1 MGKKQHY
8 VEGWVEFANRRLA
21 KRIATTLNCTPVGGS
36 KRHNFYRDDM
46 WNMRYLPRF
55 KWHQLKEQEIYN
67 RQVRKARL
75 EQKVGQARRENEF
88 YLEKVHQ
95 AKVQPKIAEKR
106 DAKGGAA
113 RDSEADDR
121 FGGSGRKGSKQEGQ
135 RDGDVA
141 RGFEISDHLL
151 DSLSCD
157 KHMRHVKA

>member
-55 KWHQLKEQEIYN
+55 KWHQLTEQEIYN

-88 YLEKVHQ
+88 YLERVHQ
-95 AKVQPKIAEKR
+95 AKVQRKIAEKR
-106 DAKGGAA
+106 SAKGIVPE
-113 RDSEADDR
+113 RNETDTLH
-121 FGGSGRKGSKQEGQ
+121 EGQ
-135 RDGDVA
+135 RRGSNSKTSLYEIDGSTGD
-141 RGFEISDHLL
+141 ISDRVL
-151 DSLSCD
+151 DSLI
-157 KHMRHVKA
+157 M